1 MMLMD
6 IERPFVEEPFVP
18 EQGNDIPEIPD
29 ERLAVEESFGKPS
42 FHVMVSQ
49 SPVPKIDYIEDNVS
63 DDHQDQY
70 ADRPEPECAP

>member
-18 EQGNDIPEIPD
+18 EQRNDPPEIPD
-29 ERLAVEESFGKPS
+29 KGLAVEVSFGKLS

-49 SPVPKIDYIEDNVS
+49 PPVPKIDHIVENVT
-63 DDHQDQY
+63 
-70 ADRPEPECAP
+70 